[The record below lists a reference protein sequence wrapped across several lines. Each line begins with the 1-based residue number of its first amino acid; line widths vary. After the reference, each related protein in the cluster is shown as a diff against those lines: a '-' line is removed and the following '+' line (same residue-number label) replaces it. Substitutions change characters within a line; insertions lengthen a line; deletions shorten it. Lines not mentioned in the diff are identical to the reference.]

1 MEQNEVITLEDRG
14 FIEVKGAE
22 AKDFL
27 QNIVTNDIEKA
38 TVSSTLFSSILT
50 PQGKYLFE
58 FFVLKLNDGY
68 LLECE
73 KKSTIEIIKLLN
85 FYKLRSKIDLIDS
98 SEKYVA
104 AVISLEKF
112 KEINNSNL
120 SKGNTVSYRGD
131 QVYIDPRNNKLGAKI
146 ISKLESIY
154 LTIKKLNLKIGEK
167 KKYYNKSFELGIPQI
182 GLDKLRSK
190 VSFADLSEKY
200 VAAVISLEKFKEIDN
215 SDILKGKTIFYR
227 DAPIYI
233 DPRNEKLGAKIISKL
248 ENIHLTIKKLN
259 LVIADKKKYYNK
271 SFMLG
276 IPQIELN
283 KLKDKIFG
291 IENNLDELNGIDF
304 KKGCYI
310 GQENTSRIK
319 LRNKLRRRIL
329 PIQKID
335 GEIHEN
341 DTIKYNG
348 SEIGKVMINKPY
360 SFALIKVVDPD
371 LKEFNNTELVCGT
384 SKVKILK
391 PEWI

>member
-1 MEQNEVITLEDRG
+1 MEKNEVITLEDRG
-14 FIEVKGAE
+14 FIQINGPE

-27 QNIVTNDIEKA
+27 QNIVTNDIEKLDNN
-38 TVSSTLFSSILT
+38 STIFSSILT

-58 FFVLKLNDGY
+58 FFVLKLKDGY

-73 KKSTIEIIKLLN
+73 KKSVIEIIKLLN
-85 FYKLRSKIDLIDS
+85 FYKLRSKVDFIDL

-120 SKGNTVSYRGD
+120 SKGKTTNYQED
-131 QVYIDPRNNKLGAKI
+131 PVYIDPRNDKLGAKI
-146 ISKLESIY
+146 
-154 LTIKKLNLKIGEK
+154 
-167 KKYYNKSFELGIPQI
+167 
-182 GLDKLRSK
+182 
-190 VSFADLSEKY
+190 V
-200 VAAVISLEKFKEIDN
+200 
-215 SDILKGKTIFYR
+215 
-227 DAPIYI
+227 
-233 DPRNEKLGAKIISKL
+233 SKL

-259 LVIADKKKYYNK
+259 LNIVDKKKYYIK
-271 SFMLG
+271 SFELG
-276 IPQIELN
+276 IPQVDLN

-304 KKGCYI
+304 KKGCYV

-329 PIQKID
+329 PIQKIS
-335 GEIHEN
+335 GEISEN
-341 DTIKYNG
+341 DIIKFKDI
-348 SEIGKVMINKPY
+348 EIGKVLIGNPY
-360 SFALIKVVDPD
+360 TFALIKVVEPD
-371 LKEFNNTELVCGT
+371 LKEFTNTELICGK

>member
-27 QNIVTNDIEKA
+27 QNIVTYDIEKA

-112 KEINNSNL
+112 KEINNSDL

-167 KKYYNKSFELGIPQI
+167 KKYYNKSFEIGIPQI
-182 GLDKLRSK
+182 GLDKLR
-190 VSFADLSEKY
+190 E
-200 VAAVISLEKFKEIDN
+200 
-215 SDILKGKTIFYR
+215 
-227 DAPIYI
+227 
-233 DPRNEKLGAKIISKL
+233 
-248 ENIHLTIKKLN
+248 
-259 LVIADKKKYYNK
+259 
-271 SFMLG
+271 
-276 IPQIELN
+276 
-283 KLKDKIFG
+283 KIFG
-291 IENNLDELNGIDF
+291 IENNLDELSGIDF

-310 GQENTSRIK
+310 GQENISRIK
-319 LRNKLRRRIL
+319 IRNKLRRRIL
-329 PIQKID
+329 TVQKIE
-335 GEIHEN
+335 GKISKN
-341 DTIKYNG
+341 DIIKYKD
-348 SEIGKVMINKPY
+348 SEVGKIMIEEPY
-360 SFALIKVVDPD
+360 SFALVKVVEPD
-371 LKEFNNTELVCGT
+371 LKEFVNIELACGD